1 MKHTWR
7 SIATFALLVCLL
19 QFLSSQV
26 QSQPIASNSSQ
37 DRVSISS
44 DEHPSDSRLAP
55 ELRTQR
61 SGIVKVVVELSDEP
75 SVVTYAATRK
85 TAAAI
90 HAGREAQA
98 QTARIEQAQ
107 QQLLTPL
114 RQLQA
119 EVIYRVQRVYNGIG
133 VRVDAS
139 KLAAIAAL
147 PGVKAIHPLVT
158 KYVQN
163 SGSVPMIGAPKVW
176 EQTVGANKATGKGIK
191 IAIIDSGID
200 YIHKDFGGS
209 GNYTGVTDT
218 SAPAFTAKVVGG
230 YDFVGDNYDAGNID
244 PAKRIPH
251 PDANPMDC
259 LGHGTSVA
267 GTAAG
272 FGVNADGSTY
282 TGPWT
287 QATPFSTMKIG
298 PGVAPE
304 ATLYALRVFGCT
316 GTTDVADQALDWA
329 VDPNG
334 DGNPADHVD
343 VINMSLGSRYGSTY
357 DSSVIA
363 SENAA
368 KAGVILVASA
378 GNEGDTQYILGSPA
392 SADSVISV
400 AAAGQ
405 PVQPTSVL
413 DGILVTTGSMA
424 GALLPVKFSAAFAT
438 GGAKPDVTGAVYYPD
453 SNRTG
458 CDTYSPAEAAKIAG
472 KVVIVDRTDACDSY
486 ILNVRAAGAIGAIV
500 VDDRDVF
507 DLSPIFGSRFIPV
520 VTMPKN
526 VGDMVKA
533 NLANLSVR
541 FSQSFQ
547 NSTTYQDSD
556 LSDVVA
562 GFSSRGPRRG
572 GMLKPDI
579 TAPGINIFSARAGTG
594 SDGQFESGT
603 SLAAPHVAGTMAI
616 LKQIHPTWT
625 VQQLKALVMN
635 TATNDVRIAVAQ
647 DSQILG
653 PARVGAGRVNVPNAA
668 TASVIA
674 FDSARPSNVSVSF
687 GNVEVAS
694 ITSLTRTVTV
704 ANKGAATATYDLSYT
719 PATTIPG
726 VTYSISPGS
735 VTVNPGQS
743 ATVTVVM
750 STDPS
755 KMKHVID
762 STEART
768 LGGVPRQFVSDASG
782 YLTMTPPTAK
792 RSFTANIRS
801 YYENP
806 PTAGAIHATAILT
819 YTQSAGTLDYTLAF
833 SAPYT
838 VAAGHIHSGLA
849 GANGAVLK
857 TLTGAAS
864 NLTKLGGTVALS
876 ASEVD
881 QLINGGLYINFHTA
895 AKPAGEI
902 RGQIV
907 PTNPAL
913 RLPIYASA
921 RLASAMKANITLKLP
936 SVSAA
941 KTNGT
946 IALSGIGV
954 NTGTSLPTD
963 TLSLVTAFELQYR
976 SPALVAT
983 NALTNYTD
991 LQYVGV
997 NSTYSVAKP
1006 VEQSQIVFGISTYGN
1021 WTWPTQPYFEVDID
1035 TNRDG
1040 QYDYALFTR
1049 GSNDVFMTSLV
1060 RLMSD
1065 GSIDPFFGGG
1075 AGFVDQYPLN
1085 VLDASKAD
1093 TNIFNTNVIVL
1104 AVNAADMGLT
1114 ATANSFDYRV
1124 SSEPDS
1130 TNFFEQAG
1138 NRLSDATPVLHYTLT
1153 KPGITFGSGLFGLP
1167 AYADLPDTSISFTYD
1182 RENFHANGSQGFLL
1196 LHHHNV
1202 TGARG
1207 ETFRVTELFVPLIR
1221 K

>member
-19 QFLSSQV
+19 QFPSSRV

-37 DRVSISS
+37 KRVGISS
-44 DEHPSDSRLAP
+44 DEHPSDSRIAP

-61 SGIVKVVVELSDEP
+61 SGSVKVVVELSDEP
-75 SVVTYAATRK
+75 SVVTYAARRK

-90 HAGREAQA
+90 QAGREAQA

-107 QQLLTPL
+107 QQLLAPL
-114 RQLQA
+114 SQLQA
-119 EVIYRVQRVYNGIG
+119 EVLYRVQRVYNGIG
-133 VRVDAS
+133 VRVDAN
-139 KLAAIAAL
+139 KLAAIAAF
-147 PGVKAIHPLVT
+147 PGVKAIHPLAT
-158 KYVQN
+158 KYIQN

-176 EQTVGANKATGKGIK
+176 EQTVGANKVTGKGIK

-230 YDFVGDNYDAGNID
+230 YDFVGDDYNASSFDQ
-244 PAKRIPH
+244 AKHVPH

-259 LGHGTSVA
+259 DGHGTHVA

-316 GTTDVADQALDWA
+316 GGTDVTDQALDWA

-334 DGNPADHVD
+334 DGDPADHVD
-343 VINMSLGSRYGSTY
+343 VINMSLGSSYGSTY
-357 DSSVIA
+357 DSSDIA

-368 KAGVILVASA
+368 KAGIIVVASA
-378 GNEGDTQYILGSPA
+378 GNEGDSQYIVGSPA

-405 PVQPTSVL
+405 PVQPTIVL
-413 DGILVTTGSMA
+413 DAILATTGELA
-424 GALLPVKFSAAFAT
+424 GTLLPVRISSAFAS
-438 GGAKPDVTGAVYYPD
+438 GGTKPDVTGAVYYPA
-453 SNRTG
+453 SNQTA
-458 CDTYSPAEAAKIAG
+458 CDAYSPDEAAKIAG
-472 KVVIVDRTDACDSY
+472 KVVIVDRTDGCDTFV
-486 ILNVRAAGAIGAIV
+486 LNVRAAGAIGAIV

-507 DLSPIFGSRFIPV
+507 DQAAIFGSRFIPV

-526 VGDMVKA
+526 IGDVVKA
-533 NLANLSVR
+533 KLANLSVR
-541 FSQSFQ
+541 FSQSFK
-547 NSTTYQDSD
+547 NATTYQDSD
-556 LSDVVA
+556 LSDVIA

-579 TAPGINIFSARAGTG
+579 TAPGMNIFSALVG
-594 SDGQFESGT
+594 SSSGGQFESGT
-603 SLAAPHVAGTMAI
+603 SMAAPHIAGTMAI
-616 LKQIHPTWT
+616 LKQLHPTWT
-625 VQQLKALVMN
+625 AQQLKALVMN
-635 TATNDVRIAVAQ
+635 TATNDVRIRVAQ

-668 TASVIA
+668 AASVIA

-694 ITSLTRTVTV
+694 PTRLTRTVTV
-704 ANKGAATATYDLSYT
+704 ANKGAAAATYDLSYT
-719 PATTIPG
+719 PVTTIPG

-750 STDPS
+750 SADPTT
-755 KMKHVID
+755 MKHTID
-762 STEART
+762 ATESRKQNG
-768 LGGVPRQFVSDASG
+768 LPRMFVADASG

-792 RSFTANIRS
+792 RYFTVTLRS

-806 PTAGAIHATAILT
+806 PTAGAVHATAILT
-819 YTQSAGTLDYTLAF
+819 YTQSAGSLDYTIAF

-838 VAAGHIHSGLA
+838 VANGHIHTGLA

-864 NLTKLGGTVALS
+864 NLTKLTGTVALS
-876 ASEVD
+876 ASEAA
-881 QLINGGLYINFHTA
+881 QLIKGGLYINFHTA
-895 AKPAGEI
+895 ANPNGEI

-921 RLASAMKANITLKLP
+921 RPASAMKGKVTPPVPN
-936 SVSAA
+936 SSAV

-946 IALSGIGV
+946 IALSGTGV

-963 TLSLVTAFELQYR
+963 TLSIATAFELQYR
-976 SPALVAT
+976 SPRLTAT

-997 NSTYSVAKP
+997 NSTYSASKP
-1006 VEQSQIVFGISTYGN
+1006 VGQSQIVFGIATYGN
-1021 WTWPTQPYFEVDID
+1021 WSSPNQVRFEVDID

-1040 QYDYALFTR
+1040 HDDYALLTQNAI
-1049 GSNDVFMTSLV
+1049 GGNNDAFVTVLAK
-1060 RLMSD
+1060 LQSD
-1065 GSIDPFFGGG
+1065 GNIDPSFGD
-1075 AGFVDQYPLN
+1075 AGFKKQYPLN
-1085 VLDASKAD
+1085 VLDGAQAD
-1093 TNIFNTNVIVL
+1093 TNIFNTNVVVL
-1104 AVNAADMGLT
+1104 AVNAADIGLT
-1114 ATANSFDYRV
+1114 DTANSFNYRV
-1124 SSEPDS
+1124 FSD
-1130 TNFFEQAG
+1130 TNVGEAR
-1138 NRLSDATPVLHYTLT
+1138 NRLSDETPTLHYTLT
-1153 KPGITFGSGLFGLP
+1153 KPGVTFALGLFGLP
-1167 AYADLPDTSISFTYD
+1167 AYADLPSTSIGFTYD

-1207 ETFRVTELFVPLIR
+1207 ETFSVTELFVPLVR
-1221 K
+1221 T